1 MDVDLS
7 YLTSAIKIFK
17 YEWILE
23 PHLICEHL
31 LNDAGISIDLEC
43 YDNYEIEAKAMQ
55 RTEWIAKFNVD
66 QQEAEEKRQEEA
78 AALKMEQ
85 LDEKF
90 ENDEFSDGSEQE

>member
-1 MDVDLS
+1 M
-7 YLTSAIKIFK
+7 K
-17 YEWILE
+17 
-23 PHLICEHL
+23 
-31 LNDAGISIDLEC
+31 C

-55 RTEWIAKFNVD
+55 RTKWIAKFNLE

-90 ENDEFSDGSEQE
+90 ENGEFSDGSEQE